1 MERIC
6 VNLEGLKEAWT
17 AHPTLYFGNFINFRR
32 IQLRT
37 LLLMTKGGEAI
48 KEHLEMD
55 TGVEEGVA

>member
-1 MERIC
+1 M
-6 VNLEGLKEAWT
+6 EGLKEAWT